1 MIYFREEMVKVVYTY
16 GRRVMV
22 DQTMIIVDVT
32 VTLVVYIP
40 WQLDRQVKLVDLL
53 GTVKN
58 VLRY

>member
-1 MIYFREEMVKVVYTY
+1 MVKVVYTY
-16 GRRVMV
+16 GRREMV

-40 WQLDRQVKLVDLL
+40 WRLDRQVKLVDLL
-53 GTVKN
+53 GTVKS